1 MYGIEELKKATG
13 YTDSQVRDRLGLLS
27 PILGQ
32 DVHRGK
38 RGKILVGDKILATL
52 RRMAEL
58 EAQGLSPKE
67 AQGRILE
74 ELGNGHKDKET
85 TFAQGHPTSSE
96 TAVLRELVEEL
107 RRDRDH
113 WRDLALKLQTQVEE
127 LQRLALPAPRRPWW
141 AWFARRRE
149 ERRNLKA

>member
-58 EAQGLSPKE
+58 EARGLSPKE
-67 AQGRILE
+67 AQGRILA

-85 TFAQGHPTSSE
+85 TFAQGRPTSSE
-96 TAVLRELVEEL
+96 VAVLRELVEEL

-113 WRDLALKLQTQVEE
+113 WRELALKLQSQVEE
-127 LQRLALPAPRRPWW
+127 LQRLALPAPRRRWW
-141 AWFARRRE
+141 GWWRRSTSQ
-149 ERRNLKA
+149 A

>member
-1 MYGIEELKKATG
+1 MYGIEELKQATG

-27 PILGQ
+27 PILGE
-32 DVHRGK
+32 DLHRGK
-38 RGKILVGDKILATL
+38 RGMILVGDKILAAL

-58 EAQGLSPKE
+58 ESQGLSPRE

-74 ELGNGHKDKET
+74 ELGNGHKDGET
-85 TFAQGHPTSSE
+85 TFAQGRLRLPE
-96 TAVLRELVEEL
+96 VAVLRELVEEL

-113 WRDLALKLQTQVEE
+113 WRDMALKLQEQVEE

-141 AWFARRRE
+141 RRFAPWRE
-149 ERRNLKA
+149 PASR